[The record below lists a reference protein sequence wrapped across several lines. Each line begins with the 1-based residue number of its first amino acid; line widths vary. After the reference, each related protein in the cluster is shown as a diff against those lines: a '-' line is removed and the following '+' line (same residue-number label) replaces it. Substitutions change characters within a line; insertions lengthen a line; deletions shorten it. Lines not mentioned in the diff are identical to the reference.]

1 MNIKSQ
7 LCYEISVIKSS
18 EGLTYDQLIVQS
30 GNVVLKS
37 QLISILKHK
46 GKNVSVE
53 VIEKVLYGLGRE
65 VKICVSVPNK
75 GDI

>member
-7 LCYEISVIKSS
+7 LCYAVGVIKSS
-18 EGLTYDQLIVQS
+18 EGLTYDQLIVQA

-37 QLISILKHK
+37 QLISILKHR

-53 VIEKVLYGLGRE
+53 VIEKVLHGLGRE
-65 VKICVSVPNK
+65 VKICISVPDK